1 MRAAEPTV
9 LLFDIDGTLLETGGA
24 GRASMAGAFA
34 DVHGR
39 AEAASGFS
47 YAGMTDRA
55 IVRRGLAALSVEA
68 TDEAIE
74 AVLAAYLVRLADE
87 VARSPSYRVLPGVTE
102 LVPSLLGLAHVAV
115 GLGTGNVREGAYTKL
130 RRGGIDGHF
139 AFGGFGCDAEDRTEL
154 LRAGARRGAAAL
166 GAEVAACR
174 VIVIGDTPKDVA
186 AALGIGA
193 ACVGV
198 GTGGTSAADL
208 VALGARWGFATLA
221 DPGVRQALL
230 EGA

>member
-1 MRAAEPTV
+1 MRTPRPTV

-24 GRASMAGAFA
+24 GRASMAGAFE

-55 IVRRGLAALSVEA
+55 ILRRALASLEVEVTEA
-68 TDEAIE
+68 AIE

-87 VARSPSYRVLPGVTE
+87 VARAPRYRVLPGVAE
-102 LVPSLLGLAHVAV
+102 LVPTLVGLPGVAV

-130 RRGGIDGHF
+130 RRGDLDGHF

-154 LRAGARRGAAAL
+154 LRAGARRGAATL
-166 GAEVAACR
+166 GAALEACR
-174 VIVIGDTPKDVA
+174 VVVIGDTPKDVS

-193 ACVGV
+193 ACLGV
-198 GTGGTSAADL
+198 GTGGSSAEEL

-221 DPGVRQALL
+221 ERGVREVLL
-230 EGA
+230 EG